1 MSTSHFFERAAYI
14 RPATHE
20 QRESRAF
27 ALARRQRDDLPWRCG
42 KTNRTLRNA
51 ECKARTERACKD
63 CSIPNILP

>member
-20 QRESRAF
+20 QRESHAF
-27 ALARRQRDDLPWRCG
+27 ALARRQKNDLPWRCG
-42 KTNRTLRNA
+42 KLGKTIRNS
-51 ECKARTERACKD
+51 ECKERLGKPCRD